1 MNVLHAGRLV
11 KTKEDYKV
19 VQLGLDYV
27 EEVVEL
33 QERVHKD
40 MVHKS
45 WFVRDSADEI
55 ETMLKNGGALFGV
68 LNKNNEMIAS
78 RYISTPG
85 DSEHNLAHDVN
96 LPIDLDQVVVLES
109 TVVHPDYRGN
119 RLQGITL
126 DVAMKHAE
134 NKGFRHLFCTVSPQ
148 NIYSLYNIMSG
159 GLKIRSLKKKYATTD
174 RDGVWRFILHKDIL
188 IQDMSWLKRLEIS
201 FDDLDLQKILINKG
215 FYGDAVSRRANTIV
229 YAR

>member
-55 ETMLKNGGALFGV
+55 EAMLKNGGALFGV

-109 TVVHPDYRGN
+109 TV
-119 RLQGITL
+119 
-126 DVAMKHAE
+126 
-134 NKGFRHLFCTVSPQ
+134 C
-148 NIYSLYNIMSG
+148 
-159 GLKIRSLKKKYATTD
+159 
-174 RDGVWRFILHKDIL
+174 IL
-188 IQDMSWLKRLEIS
+188 IIEEI
-201 FDDLDLQKILINKG
+201 
-215 FYGDAVSRRANTIV
+215 VSRGSRSMLP
-229 YAR
+229 